1 MTRAGGAD
9 DRLAGRRP
17 VSSCAPA
24 WTGTVVGRTRM
35 SETSHDRSTV
45 IGTAP
50 TGSRESDRS
59 STSVPP
65 AGEGA
70 PKAAGPQADRVRPD
84 GAAASSLHRDITR
97 ALADL
102 RPGRLAAVGSLQPAT
117 GTTHDV
123 DLAEWRLNRLLER
136 TRAATGR

>member
-1 MTRAGGAD
+1 
-9 DRLAGRRP
+9 
-17 VSSCAPA
+17 
-24 WTGTVVGRTRM
+24 M
-35 SETSHDRSTV
+35 SETSHDRRTV

-70 PKAAGPQADRVRPD
+70 PKAAGPQADRGRPD

-102 RPGRLAAVGSLQPAT
+102 RSARLAAVGSLQPAT

>member
-1 MTRAGGAD
+1 
-9 DRLAGRRP
+9 
-17 VSSCAPA
+17 
-24 WTGTVVGRTRM
+24 M

-50 TGSRESDRS
+50 TGSRASDRS
-59 STSVPP
+59 STGVPP
-65 AGEGA
+65 AEQGA
-70 PKAAGPQADRVRPD
+70 PKAAGPRADRARPD

-102 RPGRLAAVGSLQPAT
+102 RSARLAAVGSLEPAT
-117 GTTHDV
+117 VTTHDV

-136 TRAATGR
+136 TQAVTRR